1 MVTVL
6 LFFDFVCIRMMDCS
20 EHIACEVQS
29 RRPQYVRLFVS
40 ISSIANIVC
49 ALLCT
54 NIGVTSSLKP
64 RLVRQTRPAAI
75 LIAIVV
81 GIFPSLIEVPSI

>member
-20 EHIACEVQS
+20 ERIACEVQS

-54 NIGVTSSLKP
+54 NIGVTSSLKAC
-64 RLVRQTRPAAI
+64 LVRQTRPAAI

-81 GIFPSLIEVPSI
+81 GIFPSLIEVPSV